1 MSQTQTAQ
9 SLNLSNNNGSRRQDQ
24 ISSLSSTNN
33 RFNDTEW
40 EAREVSSNTIE
51 RNVKISNVPI
61 KHSDHCLIV
70 ILQIILTFTESKSQ
84 RTGRG

>member
-40 EAREVSSNTIE
+40 EAREVFSYRIE
-51 RNVKISNVPI
+51 KNVKISNVPI